1 MAEVLKT
8 AKLDLKKSI
17 VSSSVFSAASSNIAS
32 SISPMIPFGGVAK
45 AIGSQPKS
53 LEIDK
58 IDVPKPSPFAD
69 IVAQLQVKFESL
81 SSSVRANYRDIKS
94 LKKFVKSE
102 KKEKDNSLEE
112 TNQILEDIGQA
123 LALDFANRVTEKK
136 EKLDLLRDS
145 ILKKRVEDE
154 EQELEKGAKNTKETN
169 KKLDKVIAPAKGIFS
184 SILEFFALLGTAIL
198 AKTAFTWLE
207 DPKNREKLAG
217 IFTWLTEHWKWIV
230 GGLAIGGLVLAL
242 APLVGLIGGI
252 AGALGL
258 VGSALS
264 LLAPFALP
272 ILAIAAV
279 AAAGWF
285 GSRWLKKQDQKIVTS
300 LHGGQEFKDARD
312 RVDANLGLG
321 HENQRGIFFNERRD
335 LGDNLLMVDN
345 PAFDYLGV
353 SQDNTGYI
361 FKKGLNGKPERIL
374 GDSYNVNQDVVKS
387 GMAQTVFSKV
397 KANNERGWDWKYPK
411 HRAVWLQRKGKI
423 KEIDEIQKAMDNKI
437 SLATNE
443 FWDLKKQEAKE
454 LGIFNSM
461 DDGYQEFVNK
471 AKEELKI
478 IQQGIRNEF
487 TPLLQ
492 RFHGGGTVIGESGID
507 KIAVRLTHGEEVI
520 NKESAD
526 KFRYVLKDIN
536 DNSGKMWLAFQE
548 GVKIQSEINKD
559 NKKVISNLAATLNV
573 LQKQTNNLVE
583 YESNNKSL
591 ENTLLPNT
599 FLSSSKK
606 EEKGDGDKNW
616 IQKFW
621 EWFVPPAEKSNEPS
635 VRAGVRTS
643 QTGFSHVESMSG
655 GTQLFGSPSTKDVSS
670 NLKRQKTNIQVV
682 NQTNVG
688 DGVSVDTGTGNN
700 TGVVP
705 AKQGSSGKDI
715 QIFPY
720 DVENSWILEAV
731 YAYEIASPV
740 GSVVGPQE

>member
-45 AIGSQPKS
+45 AIGSQPAFLDSPK
-53 LEIDK
+53 LDK
-58 IDVPKPSPFAD
+58 PKENPFAD

-136 EKLDLLRDS
+136 EKLDLLKDS

-154 EQELEKGAKNTKETN
+154 EQELEKGTKNTKETN

-242 APLVGLIGGI
+242 APLVGLFGVI
-252 AGALGL
+252 AGI
-258 VGSALS
+258 LS
-264 LLAPFALP
+264 TIGTIVTAFAPFALP
-272 ILAIAAV
+272 ILAIAG
-279 AAAGWF
+279 AAAIFNMF
-285 GSRWLKKQDQKIVTS
+285 GGSQTARNVSEAVETGRKAIVAEGGEPLSTGELILGLPTDVGGPIWKMQQQILDPTGIPGVDFKYYNNQFKTGGYTGEDGGIVHPHEFVIKKDVVDMFGIEPFERINSLKKSDKSLYSTFTGMNPTINISNSVNNNGGIV
-300 LHGGQEFKDARD
+300 D
-312 RVDANLGLG
+312 R
-321 HENQRGIFFNERRD
+321 
-335 LGDNLLMVDN
+335 
-345 PAFDYLGV
+345 
-353 SQDNTGYI
+353 
-361 FKKGLNGKPERIL
+361 
-374 GDSYNVNQDVVKS
+374 
-387 GMAQTVFSKV
+387 
-397 KANNERGWDWKYPK
+397 
-411 HRAVWLQRKGKI
+411 
-423 KEIDEIQKAMDNKI
+423 
-437 SLATNE
+437 
-443 FWDLKKQEAKE
+443 
-454 LGIFNSM
+454 
-461 DDGYQEFVNK
+461 YQEFMIKV
-471 AKEELKI
+471 KEELKI
-478 IQQGIRNEF
+478 IEKGIRDEF
-487 TPLLQ
+487 TSLLQ
-492 RFHGGGTVIGESGID
+492 KFHGGGTVIGEPGID
-507 KIAVRLTHGEEVI
+507 KITVKLTHGEEVI
-520 NKESAD
+520 NKDSAD

-536 DNSGKMWLAFQE
+536 DNSGEMWLAFQE

-559 NKKVISNLAATLNV
+559 NKKLISNLAATLNV

-606 EEKGDGDKNW
+606 EENGGGDKNW

-635 VRAGVRTS
+635 VRAGVRTP

-655 GTQLFGSPSTKDVSS
+655 GTQLFGSPSTK
-670 NLKRQKTNIQVV
+670 NLKRQRTNVQVV

-688 DGVSVDTGTGNN
+688 DGVSVDTGNGNN

-705 AKQGSSGKDI
+705 AKQRSTGKDI

-720 DVENSWILEAV
+720 DVNNSWILEAV

>member
-58 IDVPKPSPFAD
+58 IDVPKPSPLAD

-145 ILKKRVEDE
+145 ILKKKVEDE
-154 EQELEKGAKNTKETN
+154 EQELEKGVKNTKETN
-169 KKLDKVIAPAKGIFS
+169 KKLDKVIKPAKSIFN

-217 IFTWLTEHWKWIV
+217 IFTWLTEHWKWIA

-242 APLVGLIGGI
+242 APLATVIGGI
-252 AGALGL
+252 IGSIGL
-258 VGSALS
+258 VAKAIA
-264 LLAPFALP
+264 LLAPVALP
-272 ILAIAAV
+272 VLAIAAV
-279 AAAGWF
+279 AAAGWWGLNWLSEKLTGGKVLETARKQAKF
-285 GSRWLKKQDQKIVTS
+285 NFRQSAEQLNLNTPIDELKMSGNGHLVYPATHKSRAGMPVFTKNRLGNKLWKGPANALVDPTGKSGGNSLMVWPWSQRADGSYWGTEAQRELVYKYSDITTKIGTVGTGIQGS
-300 LHGGQEFKDARD
+300 MWDEIRAERT
-312 RVDANLGLG
+312 RV
-321 HENQRGIFFNERRD
+321 ENERLPGEVGLELHTLD
-335 LGDNLLMVDN
+335 LYREETRRLMDL
-345 PAFDYLGV
+345 AE
-353 SQDNTGYI
+353 Q
-361 FKKGLNGKPERIL
+361 E
-374 GDSYNVNQDVVKS
+374 VKS
-387 GMAQTVFSKV
+387 KYTTKLNKLV
-397 KANNERGWDWKYPK
+397 K
-411 HRAVWLQRKGKI
+411 
-423 KEIDEIQKAMDNKI
+423 
-437 SLATNE
+437 
-443 FWDLKKQEAKE
+443 
-454 LGIFNSM
+454 
-461 DDGYQEFVNK
+461 
-471 AKEELKI
+471 
-478 IQQGIRNEF
+478 
-487 TPLLQ
+487 
-492 RFHGGGTVIGESGID
+492 FHGGGTVIGEPGID
-507 KIAVRLTHGEEVI
+507 KITVKLTHGEEVI
-520 NKESAD
+520 NKDSAD

-536 DNSGKMWLAFQE
+536 DNSGEMWLAFQE

-559 NKKVISNLAATLNV
+559 NKKLISNLAATLNV

-635 VRAGVRTS
+635 VRAGVRTP

-670 NLKRQKTNIQVV
+670 NLKRQKTNVQVV

-688 DGVSVDTGTGNN
+688 DGVSVDTGNGNN

-705 AKQGSSGKDI
+705 AKQGSSGKEI
-715 QIFPY
+715 PIFPY
-720 DVENSWILEAV
+720 DVNNSWILEAV